1 MLELVRGY
9 AAAVLDE
16 VEAAGA
22 LGEAV
27 SALAAFRGL
36 LIASEPLR
44 TALTDG
50 SIPSSD
56 RSAVLSDLLEGKVP
70 SQVVALV
77 TFPVVY
83 ERAAE
88 IPKTCEQLLEIA
100 EFRAEGVAIGAL
112 VEPESPMGRAGALER
127 LRGFAERVFERISDP
142 RVVETMEDEFFRF
155 ARIAEQSPQLKSAL
169 ASTELGFA
177 ARQAVLHDLLAGKVR
192 PETLELLGY
201 VLRCG
206 RSRDLVGA
214 VSYLVELAAAEQGR
228 RVADIRAAV
237 ELDADERSRLADA
250 LGRRTRRTIELRL
263 VIDPSVIGGLGVS
276 VGDTIIDG
284 TIRHRLDLLR
294 ETILQPS

>member
-16 VEAAGA
+16 VEASGTLA
-22 LGEAV
+22 EVV
-27 SALAAFRGL
+27 SGLMAFRGL
-36 LIASEPLR
+36 LVASEPLR
-44 TALTDG
+44 IALTDG

-70 SQVVALV
+70 SEVVALV

-88 IPKTCEQLLEIA
+88 IPKTCERLLEIA
-100 EFRAEGVAIGAL
+100 EIRAARVAIDGV
-112 VEPESPMGRAGALER
+112 VEAESPMGRAGALER

-142 RVVETMEDEFFRF
+142 RVVDTMEDEFFRV
-155 ARIAEQSPQLKSAL
+155 ARITEQSPELKSAL
-169 ASTELGFA
+169 ASAEMGLSV
-177 ARQAVLHDLLAGKVR
+177 RLAVLHDLLAEKVR
-192 PETLELLGY
+192 AETLELLGY

-214 VSYLVELAAAEQGR
+214 VNYLVELAAAEQGR

-237 ELDADERSRLADA
+237 ELDADERTRLADA
-250 LGRRTRRTIELRL
+250 LGRRTRRTVELRV

-284 TIRHRLDLLR
+284 TVRHRLDLLR